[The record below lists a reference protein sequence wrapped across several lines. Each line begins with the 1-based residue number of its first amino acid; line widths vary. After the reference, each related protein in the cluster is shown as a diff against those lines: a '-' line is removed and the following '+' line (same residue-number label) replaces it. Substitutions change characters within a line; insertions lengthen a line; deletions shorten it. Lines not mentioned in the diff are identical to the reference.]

1 MWLEVGFD
9 SRDCMS
15 CRQTIGSVVVVGAAV
30 VAVVAVG
37 RLVGV
42 EFDPEGD
49 VLVNSVS
56 GWKMVGSVMAVV
68 GARDSVSSR
77 KMVCSVGVVVVVIG
91 PAVVAVAIG
100 AVGRLVGAA
109 MWVRVAAAVA
119 VGVVGRLVGAVM
131 FMGAVQFVGGQSC

>member
-37 RLVGV
+37 RLGV

-68 GARDSVSSR
+68 GARDSVSFR

-119 VGVVGRLVGAVM
+119 VGVVGRLVGAVI